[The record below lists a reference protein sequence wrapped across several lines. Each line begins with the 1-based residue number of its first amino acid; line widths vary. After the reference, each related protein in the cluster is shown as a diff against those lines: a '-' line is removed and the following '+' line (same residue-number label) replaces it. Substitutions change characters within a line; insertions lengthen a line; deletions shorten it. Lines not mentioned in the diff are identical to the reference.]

1 MSIIPIWI
9 EGGTRSGKTTAL
21 VGEFRRWVVSQP
33 QSRDSLSR
41 NRSKS
46 SPLPRS
52 ILVFAANDD
61 NKRELADQLAL
72 AVRGSYPILC
82 KTPLGFLTDEV
93 ILFWPLIFE
102 SLGLKAQFPRR
113 LRPETEQELAT
124 RLWQPAIA
132 EFFQPTSINEYRFV
146 RQVLDLLQLAGASGV
161 PAEKIPERLA
171 DGLSET
177 DLKRVLAIN
186 EQETPEK
193 VGELIIKWRDWSL
206 ERGLLSYGIIYE
218 LYWRYLFP
226 DSRYQQQL
234 LKRFRGVF
242 ADDVDDYPAIAKDLL
257 SFFLDHDCFSVFTYN
272 PQGKI
277 RLGLTADP
285 DYLQKLAARCQIMPL
300 STTEGLAAQFS
311 ETVLS
316 LISDGNYL
324 GNLPDQFISLQT
336 TSRAELLR
344 KTATAIIQ
352 AVKQGEVKAEEIAV
366 IAPGLDEIA
375 RYSLMEILTG
385 AGIPVQPLN
394 EQRPLISCPLIRAL
408 LTLLALVYENLGRL
422 APQEA
427 IAEMLVIFSRYR
439 WDEEQNLIPDI
450 DPIRA
455 GLIADHCYQVDPENP
470 RLLAIETFPRWDRLG
485 QKACTAYERICHW
498 IEGMKKRQQEAK
510 LFPIFVLNQA
520 IEQLLND
527 GENLPFDHLAALRE
541 LMETAQHFWEID
553 RRLRESEPSFQ
564 SPSETISQFI
574 QLLRRGTITANP
586 YPVRQFIKSSPAVTL
601 GNIFQYRS
609 FRSSHRWHFWL
620 DCSSPLW
627 EQGGAATLFAAPIF
641 WRESPYQRWTTEA
654 ELEENQARLQRVLR
668 DLLARVSE
676 KVILCH
682 SDLGVSGTD
691 QTGQLLSLVQAAK
704 EYD

>member
-9 EGGTRSGKTTAL
+9 EGGTRSGKTSAL
-21 VGEFRRWVVSQP
+21 VGEFRRWVLSQR
-33 QSRDSLSR
+33 QSGDSLSR
-41 NRSKS
+41 ARSKLS
-46 SPLPRS
+46 SLS
-52 ILVFAANDD
+52 QTVLVFAANDD

-72 AVRGSYPILC
+72 AVKGSYPILC

-102 SLGLKAQFPRR
+102 FLGLKAQFPRR

-132 EFFQPTSINEYRFV
+132 KFFQLTSINEYRFV

-186 EQETPEK
+186 EQEIPEK
-193 VGELIIKWRDWSL
+193 VGELIIQWRDWSL

-300 STTEGLAAQFS
+300 STTDGLAVQFS

-352 AVKQGEVKAEEIAV
+352 AVKQGQVKPEEIAV

-385 AGIPVQPLN
+385 AGIAVQPLN

-439 WDEEQNLIPDI
+439 WDEEENLIPDI
-450 DPIRA
+450 DPVRA
-455 GLIADHCYQVDPENP
+455 GLIADHCYQVHPENP

-485 QKACTAYERICHW
+485 QKACTTYERICHW
-498 IEGMKKRQQEAK
+498 IEGMKKQQQEAK

-564 SPSETISQFI
+564 SASETISQFI

-586 YPVRQFIKSSPAVTL
+586 YPVRQFIKSSSAVTL